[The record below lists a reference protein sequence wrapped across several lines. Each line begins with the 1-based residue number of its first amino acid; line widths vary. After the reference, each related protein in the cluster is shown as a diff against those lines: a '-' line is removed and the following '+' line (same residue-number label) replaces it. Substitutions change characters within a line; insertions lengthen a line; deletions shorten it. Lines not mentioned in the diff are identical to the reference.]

1 MSFVIFLPSSI
12 FSALVCF
19 ETALWMSSIA
29 PVWEETCQSVI
40 KPRSMSACW
49 VVFSPRSRAIVLVR
63 KCRQRSWD
71 RQCPIVLRGGQRQI
85 ALGKRY
91 ILADCCVVLHY
102 CQRCYLLLSGA
113 VVVLQLD
120 GGQNNWGVKF
130 LGQRGYERGK
140 SLSTTVT

>member
-1 MSFVIFLPSSI
+1 
-12 FSALVCF
+12 
-19 ETALWMSSIA
+19 
-29 PVWEETCQSVI
+29 
-40 KPRSMSACW
+40 MSACW
-49 VVFSPRSRAIVLVR
+49 VVFSPRSRAIVLVQ

-71 RQCPIVLRGGQRQI
+71 RQCPIVLRGGQREF

-102 CQRCYLLLSGA
+102 CRRCYLLLLGA